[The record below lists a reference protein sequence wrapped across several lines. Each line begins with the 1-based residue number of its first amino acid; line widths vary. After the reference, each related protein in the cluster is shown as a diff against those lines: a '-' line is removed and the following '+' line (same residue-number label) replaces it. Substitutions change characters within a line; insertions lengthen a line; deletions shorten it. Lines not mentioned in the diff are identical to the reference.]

1 MSEEFPTSVSL
12 LLSFLEGDRGL
23 STEQEW
29 ASQAFG
35 DRMIVLRG
43 QGLRVRVLRDRLRW
57 FVQVGY
63 ERNPNQWFDMALLKE
78 QITGHVGDDE
88 PSFDEQTDILRANWK
103 RIVEMLTGPTASQ
116 ASAELEQRRLE
127 RAKRRY
133 Q

>member
-1 MSEEFPTSVSL
+1 MSEQFPTSVSL
-12 LLSFLEGDRGL
+12 LLSFLEDDRGL
-23 STEQEW
+23 SIEQEL

-35 DRMIVLRG
+35 DTIIVLRG
-43 QGLRVRVLRDRLRW
+43 QGLRVRVLRDRGRW
-57 FVQVGY
+57 FVEVSS
-63 ERNPNQWFDMALLKE
+63 ENPNQWFDMALLKE

-88 PSFDEQTDILRANWK
+88 PSFDEQAEFLRANWK

-116 ASAELEQRRLE
+116 ASADLEQRRLE